1 MTMMTELAVWIKEH
15 TKESFDPK
23 EQHIRCLAH
32 VINLATQATL
42 NAHSK
47 TPHYDPKE
55 TDTHLP
61 ETEVWVHDPVGLIR
75 AICVKE
81 RSSAKRKEIYRAL
94 QIDNEVKRPTTL
106 LLNMVVHW
114 SSTYV
119 MLERAYHNKQVHGLF
134 IY

>member
-1 MTMMTELAVWIKEH
+1 MTELAVRIKEH

-23 EQHIRCLAH
+23 ERRIRCLAH
-32 VINLATQATL
+32 VINLATQAVLT
-42 NAHSK
+42 AHSK

-55 TDTHLP
+55 PEKHLP
-61 ETEVWVHDPVGLIR
+61 ETEVWVRDPVGLIR

-94 QIDNEVKRPTTL
+94 QTRNEVKRPTTL
-106 LLNMVVHW
+106 LLDMVVRW

-119 MLERAYHNKQVHGLF
+119 MLDRAYRNKQVHSLF
-134 IY
+134 IC